1 MKGKFDVTGMT
12 CSACSSRVEK
22 CVSKLEGV
30 DEVSVNLLTNSM
42 QVKYDEKIIKEQGI
56 IDAVV
61 HAGYGASP
69 AENDNGFGS
78 SVLAEHSEGNTG
90 SPGENRKNPVQEHLE
105 YMKKRTFW
113 SFVFLIPLMYVSMGH
128 MIGVPLP
135 GFLHGTVNA
144 VAFAM
149 TQFLLCLPVLYINRK
164 YFTKGFSTLF
174 HGAPNMD
181 TLIAVGSAASLVYG
195 VFAIYRMGYGLGVQD
210 MELVERYLHDLYFES
225 AVMILAL
232 INIGKYLEARSKGQT
247 SQAIETAW

>member
-1 MKGKFDVTGMT
+1 MKEKFDVTGMT

-22 CVSKLEGV
+22 CVRKLEGV
-30 DEVSVNLLTNSM
+30 EDVSVNLLTNSM
-42 QVKYDEKIIKEQGI
+42 QVKYDDAVLKEQGI

-69 AENDNGFGS
+69 ADSSTFGALKGEAVPGQS
-78 SVLAEHSEGNTG
+78 AQKQG
-90 SPGENRKNPVQEHLE
+90 SQKNPVQEHLE

-128 MIGVPLP
+128 MVGAPLP

-149 TQFLLCLPVLYINRK
+149 TQFLLCLPVLYINRA
-164 YFTKGFSTLF
+164 YFIKGFSTLV

-195 VFAIYRMGYGLGVQD
+195 VFAIYRMGHGLGVQD

-232 INIGKYLEARSKGQT
+232 INIGKYLEARSKEK
-247 SQAIETAW
+247 QAKLFRN